1 MLGYVTRRMLMVI
14 PVMAVVTVVVFL
26 LSRLGPADPAAILVG
41 DLGSSEEIART
52 RIALGLDRPLV
63 VQYVTWMSGVVRG
76 DLGLSIFTRTPVAGL
91 IWQSAE
97 PTIVL
102 TLATIAYAIAL
113 AVPMG
118 VIAAWKVGSLL
129 DRGVMLAAVVGFSTP
144 VFVLGYVLAY
154 VFGNRLGWLPV
165 QGYPGLAAGPLGVAA
180 SMVLPCIAIGATFV
194 ALIARVTRASMLE
207 VLGEDYIRTAHA
219 KGLRR
224 PTILVVHAL
233 KNAAVPIVTMIGI
246 GFGVLL
252 SGVVVT
258 ESVFAIPGIGRLTV
272 ESIFRRDFPVI
283 QGIVLVMSL
292 VYVLLNLGIDLAYT
306 LLDPRIRY

>member
-1 MLGYVTRRMLMVI
+1 MIVYVIRRLLMVV
-14 PVMAVVTVVVFL
+14 PVMAVVTIVVFL

-41 DLGSSEEIART
+41 DLGSSEEIQRT
-52 RIALGLDRPLV
+52 RIALGLDRPLI
-63 VQYVTWMSGVVRG
+63 VQYLAWITGVLRG
-76 DLGLSIFTRTPVAGL
+76 DLGISIFTRTSVASL
-91 IWQSAE
+91 IGQSAE

-102 TLATIAYAIAL
+102 TLATMIYTVIIAVPLGVLAAWRAGSSIDRIFMGL
-113 AVPMG
+113 AV
-118 VIAAWKVGSLL
+118 L
-129 DRGVMLAAVVGFSTP
+129 GFSTP

-154 VFGNRLGWLPV
+154 VFGNRLGILPV
-165 QGYPGLAAGPLGVAA
+165 QGYRGIDGGIGGVLA
-180 SMVLPCIAIGATFV
+180 SITLPCIAIGSTFV

-219 KGLRR
+219 KGLRV
-224 PTILVVHAL
+224 PVVLLLHAL
-233 KNAAVPIVTMIGI
+233 KNAAIPIVTMIGI

-272 ESIFRRDFPVI
+272 ESVFRRDFPVI
-283 QGIVLVMSL
+283 QGIVLAMSL
-292 VYVLLNLGIDLAYT
+292 VYVLLNLAIDLAYT

>member
-1 MLGYVTRRMLMVI
+1 MLGYITRRLLMVI
-14 PVMAVVTVVVFL
+14 PVMAVVTIVVFL
-26 LSRLGPADPAAILVG
+26 LSRLGPSDPAAILVG

-52 RIALGLDRPLV
+52 RAALGLDRPLL
-63 VQYVTWMSGVVRG
+63 VQYLGWIAGVLRG
-76 DLGLSIFTRTPVAGL
+76 DLGVSIFTRTPVAGL

-102 TLATIAYAIAL
+102 TIATIAYTVAIAI
-113 AVPMG
+113 PIG
-118 VIAAWKVGSLL
+118 VLAAWKVGSLV
-129 DRGVMLAAVVGFSTP
+129 DRGVMLLAVLGFSTP

-165 QGYPGLAAGPLGVAA
+165 QGYPGLSAGIGGVAA
-180 SMVLPCIAIGATFV
+180 SMVLPCIAIGGTFV

-224 PTILVVHAL
+224 PVVLLIHAL

-246 GFGVLL
+246 GFGMLL

-258 ESVFAIPGIGRLTV
+258 ESVFAIPGVGRLTV
-272 ESIFRRDFPVI
+272 ESVFRRDFPVI
-283 QGIVLVMSL
+283 QGIVLVMSM
-292 VYVLLNLGIDLAYT
+292 VYVLLNLAIDLAYT
-306 LLDPRIRY
+306 LFDPRIRY

>member
-1 MLGYVTRRMLMVI
+1 MIVYVIRRLLMVV
-14 PVMAVVTVVVFL
+14 PVMAVVTIVVFL

-41 DLGSSEEIART
+41 DLGSSEEIQRT
-52 RIALGLDRPLV
+52 RIALGLDRPLI
-63 VQYVTWMSGVVRG
+63 VQYLAWITGVLRG
-76 DLGLSIFTRTPVAGL
+76 DLGISIFTRTSVASL
-91 IWQSAE
+91 IGQSAE

-102 TLATIAYAIAL
+102 TLATMIYTVIIAVPLGVLAAWRAGSSIDRIFMGL
-113 AVPMG
+113 AV
-118 VIAAWKVGSLL
+118 L
-129 DRGVMLAAVVGFSTP
+129 GFSTP

-154 VFGNRLGWLPV
+154 VFGNRLGILPV
-165 QGYPGLAAGPLGVAA
+165 QGYRGIDGGLGGVLA
-180 SMVLPCIAIGATFV
+180 SITLPCIAIGSTFV

-219 KGLRR
+219 KGLRV
-224 PTILVVHAL
+224 PVVLLLHAL
-233 KNAAVPIVTMIGI
+233 KNAAIPIVTMIGI

-272 ESIFRRDFPVI
+272 ESVFRRDFPVI
-283 QGIVLVMSL
+283 QGIVLAMSL
-292 VYVLLNLGIDLAYT
+292 VYVLLNLAIDLAYT